1 MRAIISLAVATAMA
15 STLAAC
21 DRQVAV
27 EAPPR
32 STEQAPSPSQRS
44 LIAVP
49 INADTTALKQA
60 LERAVPKTLWT
71 INRRERACVKPQ
83 QVKLFGKEVKVT
95 PPIACT
101 IVGRVTRGP
110 LRLRGEGDEIIVDV
124 PLSATIAARDV
135 GGVLKGET
143 ATGAAMAHARVKI
156 DITPDWRTRG
166 TARIS
171 YGWTKA
177 PGIDFLGQRITFTD
191 EADAKLKPVVRDV
204 EREVNREIARI
215 DIRQQASEVWRQSF
229 TALELNRK
237 NPPVWMRVTP
247 QRILYGGYRMEGQQ
261 MRLNLGLE
269 AITET
274 FVSGRPTDPA
284 PTPLPNMVR
293 EKPTPLLDV
302 RVPVL
307 ADYAQLQPV
316 VDRALL
322 KRSARPFNLPELG
335 PMMVKFGPST
345 IYGAPGGRIAVGVDV
360 EARLAVRSGEPT
372 RGRIWMTAVPD
383 NKPGSA
389 EVHFTNL
396 SINGDTDGVGGDLL
410 ITLGQSPGFA
420 PLIADALTQNFAR
433 DLGELQ
439 GKIKR
444 AVDQRR
450 EGAFVIRTRVDGFE
464 IGQIKAYG
472 NGLYLPVRMVGGAS
486 IDYRPSGR

>member
-1 MRAIISLAVATAMA
+1 MRLIHRATASVLLA
-15 STLAAC
+15 LTLAAC
-21 DRQVAV
+21 DRNV
-27 EAPPR
+27 EVEPPPR
-32 STEQAPSPSQRS
+32 ATDRAPSPTQTS

-71 INRRERACVKPQ
+71 INRREQACVKPQ
-83 QVKLFGKEVKVT
+83 KVKLFGKKVEVT

-101 IVGRVTRGP
+101 IVGQVTRGP
-110 LRLRGEGDEIIVDV
+110 LRLRGDGTEIVVDV
-124 PLSATIAARDV
+124 PIRATIRARDV

-143 ATGAAMAHARVKI
+143 ATGAAMAHARI
-156 DITPDWRTRG
+156 AIELTPDWRTRG
-166 TARIS
+166 KARIT

-204 EREVNREIARI
+204 EREVSREIAKI
-215 DIRQQASEVWRQSF
+215 DIRKQAADVWRQSF
-229 TALELNRK
+229 TALELNRE

-247 QRILYGGYRMEGQQ
+247 QRILYGGYRIEGQ
-261 MRLNLGLE
+261 RIKLNLGLE

-284 PTPLPNMVR
+284 PTPLPNLVR
-293 EKPTPLLDV
+293 AMPKPHLDV

-322 KRSARPFNLPELG
+322 KRSARPFVLPKVG
-335 PMMVKFGPST
+335 PMTVKFGKST
-345 IYGAPGGRIAVGVDV
+345 IYGAPGGRIALGVDV
-360 EARLAVRSGEPT
+360 AMRLADRSGEPT
-372 RGRIWMTAVPD
+372 HGRIWMTAVPN

-389 EVHFTNL
+389 QVHFTDL

-420 PLIADALTQNFAR
+420 PLIADAVAPNFAR
-433 DLGELQ
+433 DLDELQ

-450 EGAFVIRTRVDGFE
+450 EGDFVIRTRVDRFE
-464 IGQIKAYG
+464 TGEIKAYG
-472 NGLYLPVRMVGGAS
+472 DGLYLPVRMIGGALV
-486 IDYRPSGR
+486 DYRPAK